1 MNPLQAFAASLARS
15 RAQAHAAFEAI
26 RPAAC
31 GSGAPAANPA
41 SEIRPEGGP
50 PTAATI
56 EYITI
61 HPPVWCHG
69 CGRIL
74 AAVGIRSGAQITA
87 LCPDCAAKAARPERR
102 QFSERRLRELV
113 EVTRLL
119 AWQAQDSAATYDDRG
134 CHETARVM
142 RELAAAANSAIE
154 ALRINPLED

>member
-1 MNPLQAFAASLARS
+1 MKPLQAFVASLARS
-15 RAQAHAAFEAI
+15 RAQSHAAFAAS
-26 RPAAC
+26 RPAPC

-87 LCPDCAAKAARPERR
+87 LCPDCAAKAARPDLRAPHR
-102 QFSERRLRELV
+102 QRLRELV
-113 EVTRLL
+113 EITRLL
-119 AWQAQDSAATYDDRG
+119 AWHIEDSASVYADRG
-134 CHETARVM
+134 MPESARVM